1 MARLDSDGVTV
12 LVPTCGELPNGTLWD
27 GVERLQPG
35 DDGYDEALAEAQLRA
50 RIEARSPR
58 TEPSEEE
65 LDEAITAF
73 KFE

>member
-12 LVPTCGELPNGTLWD
+12 LVPTYGELPNGTLWD

-35 DDGYDEALAEAQLRA
+35 DEGYDDAFAEAQR
-50 RIEARSPR
+50 RQQIESRSPQAG
-58 TEPSEEE
+58 PSEEE
-65 LDEAITAF
+65 LDEAISAF